1 MAAAADTFGG
11 FIFRYSKPSI
21 ISLAKSDCIFSQ
33 LAKVILMWI
42 PFGKWIGEISYYLTL
57 FKYELKS
64 KHDMVSLLKAKAHN
78 LGSPKTLIP
87 GIFFKV

>member
-1 MAAAADTFGG
+1 
-11 FIFRYSKPSI
+11 
-21 ISLAKSDCIFSQ
+21 
-33 LAKVILMWI
+33 MWI

-87 GIFFKV
+87 GIFLKVYAVFLVASMIVWVFTL